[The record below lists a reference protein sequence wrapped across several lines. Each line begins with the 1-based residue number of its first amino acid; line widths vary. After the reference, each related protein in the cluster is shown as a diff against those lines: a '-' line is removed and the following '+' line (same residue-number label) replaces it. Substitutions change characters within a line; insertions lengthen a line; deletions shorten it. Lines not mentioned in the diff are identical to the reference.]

1 MEYFENKLT
10 IEDYIFLR
18 SAVGWNNFETDQMA
32 KVVQNSLYAVT
43 VVEENQTIA
52 MGRLLG
58 DGMYYLVVDVVVK
71 PEYQKRGIG
80 SQIMDMLLKYVEERT
95 PNGGRSSV
103 QLIAEKGKEA
113 FYISKGFKVIPHD
126 YCGSGM
132 RKVIRK

>member
-1 MEYFENKLT
+1 MEYLENKLT

-132 RKVIRK
+132 RKIIRK